1 MNNALWLLVAALTL
15 GSASGIFPPLFGAY
29 AMSFSILLAMVLL
42 AIAQRRKLA
51 AQLKAGERLTMPKSQ
66 KVILFIWLA
75 LAIGLVF
82 IGSLTKQ

>member
-1 MNNALWLLVAALTL
+1 MNKALWILVAALML
-15 GSASGIFPPLFGAY
+15 GSASGIYPPLFGAY

-51 AQLKAGERLTMPKSQ
+51 AQLKPGERQTMPKGQ

-75 LAIGLVF
+75 LAIGLVL